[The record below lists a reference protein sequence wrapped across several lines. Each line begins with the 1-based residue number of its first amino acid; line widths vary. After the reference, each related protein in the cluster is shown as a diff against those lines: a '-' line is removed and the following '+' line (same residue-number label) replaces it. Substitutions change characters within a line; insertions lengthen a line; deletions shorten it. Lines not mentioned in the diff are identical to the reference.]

1 MLLHSSGP
9 GTGTFLTVDASIKK
23 VEGVRMRKTLA
34 VFALFFSIVVTACAA
49 ETMPP
54 EEMPDSEPD
63 GQTQPNNSD
72 PGQTSAE
79 QAAARALSANLGI
92 ATDRIQFVSTEAV
105 EWPDTCLGVPE
116 EGLAC
121 APATIPG
128 FRVILETGDRQVEYR
143 TDEDGMQVRPATL
156 LMRWRR
162 EGGFAGFCDYLTV
175 YLSGEVHRYS
185 CKGGEVSQERL
196 IDLLPQE
203 EIEKLE
209 GWVQQYGEVS
219 IDASDPKGVA
229 DGMVMMLEFRGLGT
243 QEQTLAPADEAAM
256 LALAELLN
264 RSAPLK

>member
-1 MLLHSSGP
+1 M
-9 GTGTFLTVDASIKK
+9 KK
-23 VEGVRMRKTLA
+23 NLA
-34 VFALFFSIVVTACAA
+34 VFAILCSILVTACAA
-49 ETMPP
+49 EAMPP

-63 GQTQPNNSD
+63 GQTQSND
-72 PGQTSAE
+72 AEPGQTSAE
-79 QAAARALSANLGI
+79 QAAARALSASLGI
-92 ATDRIQFVSTEAV
+92 VTDRIRFVSTEAV
-105 EWPDTCLGVPE
+105 EWPDTCFGMRE
-116 EGLAC
+116 EGMTC

-128 FRVILETGDRQVEYR
+128 FRVKLEADGRKVEYR
-143 TDEDGMQVRPATL
+143 TDQDGTQVRPATL
-156 LMRWRR
+156 LLRWRR

-185 CKGGEVSQERL
+185 CKSGEVLQERL

-203 EIEKLE
+203 EIEKLD

-229 DGMVMMLEFRGLGT
+229 DGMVVTLEFRGVGS
-243 QEQTLAPADEAAM
+243 QEQTLTADDEAAM